1 MVFTMIPGTAS
12 TYSVDIEGLSGSFVV
27 QELATVSAE
36 EKKMAMPA
44 PAAVTPA
51 LAPSPEP
58 TPSRQINWWAI
69 AGIFIVIA
77 VAGYFIFFIRKKM
90 K

>member
-1 MVFTMIPGTAS
+1 MIPDTAS

-27 QELATVSAE
+27 EELVIVSAE
-36 EKKMAMPA
+36 ENKTAMPA

-58 TPSRQINWWAI
+58 EPTPWQIKWWAI
-69 AGIFIVIA
+69 IGIFIVIA
-77 VAGYFIFFIRKKM
+77 VAGYFIFFIRKKKEM
-90 K
+90 E